1 MVIVTTCCGGLTH
14 MSRRLRASQAVIC
27 LNVAARASLGRARS
41 QAQRVVP
48 SPQGRAPRPSR
59 TLRSAIRR
67 EHVSSGMET
76 EPSDTFRKYPRR
88 PGAWRR
94 NSPDLHQRLAMGLY
108 ARADR

>member
-48 SPQGRAPRPSR
+48 SPQGRAPRPYAS
-59 TLRSAIRR
+59 LSHSALNTCPPVWRQN
-67 EHVSSGMET
+67 
-76 EPSDTFRKYPRR
+76 R
-88 PGAWRR
+88 PTRLE
-94 NSPDLHQRLAMGLY
+94 SHQ
-108 ARADR
+108 